1 MNPME
6 LTLGRIVAAK
16 PAIEELITMKI
27 PIKASFKLTKIVKS
41 ELTPAMEVFENKRTE
56 IMKNVFGK
64 EQFTEEEAK
73 DIDEEKQ
80 MQFATCFNEMLEE
93 TIEVNIDPLEIDEL
107 GDEASISAATLMTL
121 DFLFAV

>member
-1 MNPME
+1 ME
-6 LTLGRIVAAK
+6 LTLGRIIAAK
-16 PAIEELITMKI
+16 PAIEELITMRI

-73 DIDEEKQ
+73 AIDEEKQ

>member
-1 MNPME
+1 ME